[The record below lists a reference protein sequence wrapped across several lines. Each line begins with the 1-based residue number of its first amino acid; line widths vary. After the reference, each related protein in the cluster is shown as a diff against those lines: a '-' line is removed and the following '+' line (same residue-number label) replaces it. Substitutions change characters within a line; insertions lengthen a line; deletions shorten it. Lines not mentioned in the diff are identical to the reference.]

1 MQKIMR
7 QIAAAVLIVISVTS
21 LVYGQSR
28 APKGGTYVNGKFYKG
43 GQFLPR
49 GSSSGSSYSSLPLS
63 ETEEAR
69 KQRLEA
75 ERIEQEKLDQ
85 QLKIEQ
91 EKQAKEQDVLKTQ
104 GKRGLSI
111 YRAKQK
117 SALASGT
124 QTKNVSPLTS
134 QPLIKSE
141 ATKNIF
147 GKVVGVTDGDTITV
161 YLGKDEPV
169 KVRLEGIDAPE
180 SKQDLG
186 SASKKHLSE
195 LVFGKDVM
203 VQVTGKDKYKR
214 TLGFVFVDGQN
225 VNKTMISD
233 GLAWHYK
240 QYNSDSALD
249 NAEKAARASRLGI
262 WSMPNQIPPW
272 DFRHK

>member
-1 MQKIMR
+1 MQKVIR
-7 QIAAAVLIVISVTS
+7 QIAVAVLMVIAVTS
-21 LVYGQSR
+21 VVYGQSR
-28 APKGGTYVNGKFYKG
+28 APKGGTYVSGKFYKG
-43 GQFLPR
+43 GQFLPG
-49 GSSSGSSYSSLPLS
+49 GSSSGSSFSSLSLSETS

-75 ERIEQEKLDQ
+75 ERIK
-85 QLKIEQ
+85 Q
-91 EKQAKEQDVLKTQ
+91 EKQAKEQEVLKTQ
-104 GKRGLSI
+104 GKRGLAI

-117 SALASGT
+117 SVLASGT
-124 QTKNVSPLTS
+124 QTQNVIPVTS
-134 QPLIKSE
+134 QPLVESD

-180 SKQDLG
+180 TKQDLG

-225 VNKTMISD
+225 VNKTMISN

-240 QYNSDSALD
+240 QYNSDPALD
-249 NAEKAARASRLGI
+249 NAEKAARGSRLGI
-262 WSMPNQIPPW
+262 WSIPNQIPPW
-272 DFRHK
+272 EFRHK